1 MTITLPTATASTPGQ
16 PDILATAPEPT
27 TFTAAVLPW
36 YCDRQRSRPERHDR
50 ARMLDVCRMGVN
62 IQCPRDTVE
71 DYVGL
76 LCREA
81 ELVRTRLPEACSVTT
96 LWLRGNP
103 SRQFSPEAVT
113 ELIFRLNSQF
123 PLATPGAVRGVE
135 LSVAALSAE
144 RLALLVGL
152 GFNHIGLR
160 LDATLGSDERS
171 LGRVDAMQRLLADF
185 TSLTVHCEVLFGSQ
199 SHPRYLARLLAALR
213 RFPVAS
219 IELKDAREGQPQ
231 VLADRRETGNLLAAA
246 TRAAAAAGWHIF
258 GNHLY
263 VPPASPL
270 VQACAGGALQLTP
283 WGPQPAEQRLWLGLG
298 IGAFGYRHPAY
309 YRNTASALEYQAAL
323 RHQRLPDKII
333 YRVPAQLMPG
343 LDAAQSLLCHHELTC
358 DLAPGFCQQLR
369 RDGLLEDAA
378 DRCRLTAAGIR
389 QLSAILHGL
398 HRQAA
403 SGEDHATQNRA
414 RSDR

>member
-1 MTITLPTATASTPGQ
+1 MTITLPTATPSIPGQ

-36 YCDRQRSRPERHDR
+36 YCDRQRSRPEQRER
-50 ARMLDVCRMGVN
+50 APMLDACRMGVD
-62 IQCPRDTVE
+62 IQCPRDTVD

-123 PLATPGAVRGVE
+123 PLTAAGAVRGVD
-135 LSVAALSAE
+135 LAVAALSAE

-160 LDATLGSDERS
+160 MDATLGSDERS
-171 LGRVDAMQRLLADF
+171 LGRVDAVQRLLADF
-185 TSLTVHCEVLFGSQ
+185 TSLTVHCEVIFGSQ

-219 IELKDAREGQPQ
+219 IELRDAREGQPQ
-231 VLADRRETGNLLAAA
+231 ALADRRETGNLLAAA
-246 TRAAAAAGWHIF
+246 MRATAAAGWHTF

-270 VQACAGGALQLTP
+270 VQARARGAQQLTP
-283 WGPQPAEQRLWLGLG
+283 WGPQPAGHRLWLGLG
-298 IGAFGYRHPAY
+298 IGALGYRHPVY
-309 YRNTASALEYQAAL
+309 YRNTVSAVEYQTAL
-323 RHQRLPDKII
+323 RHQRLPDKIV
-333 YRVPAQLMPG
+333 YRVPAQFMPG

-358 DLAPGFCQQLR
+358 DLAPGFCQQLCQ
-369 RDGLLEDAA
+369 DGLLERAVG
-378 DRCRLTAAGIR
+378 RCRLTSAGIR
-389 QLSAILHGL
+389 QLGAILHGL
-398 HRQAA
+398 HRQAGW
-403 SGEDHATQNRA
+403 GEDHAAQNRA
-414 RSDR
+414 CSD